1 VRTSRRLITALRET
15 DTAEV
20 ALACSID
27 DLTHD
32 DWLDAYTS
40 VSVTRVAPPYREL
53 TARPWHA
60 VVLCCREPAA
70 ELARL
75 IDLVGQVV
83 PPVLVISP
91 AADIEQV
98 GGAFRLGATSYLV
111 AGDFTRSALSAA
123 VGGTVHGHTHLSPRA
138 TTMLKVADSEPRPQP
153 RPAVEE
159 ATREAL
165 SPRERQIMDLL
176 ARGFG
181 ALEIGGR
188 LSLTEKTVRNN
199 LSNIYAKLGVR
210 GSTDAILLWLG
221 ITPRRGHPAA

>member
-1 VRTSRRLITALRET
+1 MRTSRRLITALRET

-32 DWLDAYTS
+32 DWLEAYTS
-40 VSVTRVAPPYREL
+40 VAVTRVAPPYQEL
-53 TARPWHA
+53 RSRPWHA
-60 VVLCCREPAA
+60 IVLCCEEPAR

-75 IDLVGQVV
+75 IDHVGHVV

-91 AADIEQV
+91 SAEMSQV

-123 VGGTVHGHTHLSPRA
+123 VGGTLHGHTHLSPRA
-138 TTMLKVADSEPRPQP
+138 TTMLKQVNCEEPAP
-153 RPAVEE
+153 RHS
-159 ATREAL
+159 L
-165 SPRERQIMDLL
+165 SPREREIMDLL
-176 ARGFG
+176 ANGFG

-210 GSTDAILLWLG
+210 GSTEAVLFWLG
-221 ITPRRGHPAA
+221 VTPRRGQSVG